1 MSDIA
6 LQNDMPVP
14 VAEQR
19 DDVGRLVALTWQSTN
34 ANQATPADRWLV
46 AVDGSVGSL
55 RAVQKAE
62 RMAAT
67 GQQGAGVDLVH
78 VQSWLNKEAAE
89 TELARRGWAATA
101 QARQVLDAAG
111 LSWRLMSLMGEEA
124 PEIVRAAEVLGSCG
138 IAIGS
143 RGLTATESLLL
154 GSVANKV
161 VHLAKTSVL
170 LVR

>member
-19 DDVGRLVALTWQSTN
+19 DDMGRLVAVTWQGAA
-34 ANQATPADRWLV
+34 ANETTRSDRWLV
-46 AVDGSVGSL
+46 AVDGSAGSL
-55 RAVQKAE
+55 RAVEMVA
-62 RMAAT
+62 RMVAVE
-67 GQQGAGVDLVH
+67 QGTGVDLVS

-101 QARQVLDAAG
+101 QARQAFDAAG
-111 LSWRLMSLMGEEA
+111 VSWRLMSLMGEEA
-124 PEIVRAAEVLGSCG
+124 PEIVRLAETLSSRG

-143 RGLTATESLLL
+143 RGLTAAESVLL
-154 GSVANKV
+154 GSVAYKV
-161 VHLAKTSVL
+161 VHLAKSSVL

>member
-19 DDVGRLVALTWQSTN
+19 DDMGRLVAVTWQGAPTN
-34 ANQATPADRWLV
+34 EATRSDRWLV
-46 AVDGSVGSL
+46 AVDGSAGSL
-55 RAVQKAE
+55 RAVEMVA
-62 RMAAT
+62 RMVAVE
-67 GQQGAGVDLVH
+67 QGSGVDLVY

-89 TELARRGWAATA
+89 TELARRGWAAAA
-101 QARQVLDAAG
+101 QARQALDAAG
-111 LSWRLMSLMGEEA
+111 VSWRLMSLLGEDA
-124 PEIVRAAEVLGSCG
+124 PEIVRLAETLCSRG

-143 RGLTATESLLL
+143 RGLTAAESVLL
-154 GSVANKV
+154 GSVAYKV
-161 VHLAKTSVL
+161 VHSAKSSVL

>member
-6 LQNDMPVP
+6 LQNDVPVP

-19 DDVGRLVALTWQSTN
+19 DDMGRLVAVTWQGV
-34 ANQATPADRWLV
+34 AADQATRSDRWLV
-46 AVDGSVGSL
+46 AVDGSAGSL
-55 RAVQKAE
+55 RAVEMVA
-62 RMAAT
+62 RMVAVE
-67 GQQGAGVDLVH
+67 QGAGVDLVY

-101 QARQVLDAAG
+101 QARQALAAAG
-111 LSWRLMSLMGEEA
+111 VSWRLMSLLGEEA
-124 PEIVRAAEVLGSCG
+124 PEIVRLAEALSSRG

-143 RGLTATESLLL
+143 RGLTAAESVLL
-154 GSVANKV
+154 GSVAYKV
-161 VHLAKTSVL
+161 VHLAKSSVL

>member
-6 LQNDMPVP
+6 LQDDMPVP
-14 VAEQR
+14 VTKQR
-19 DDVGRLVALTWQSTN
+19 DDMGRLVAVTWKSSD
-34 ANQATPADRWLV
+34 ADQATPTDRWLV

-55 RAVQKAE
+55 RAVEMAG

-101 QARQVLDAAG
+101 QARLFLDAAG
-111 LSWRLMSLMGEEA
+111 LNWRLLSLMGEEA
-124 PEIVRAAEVLGSCG
+124 QEIVHAAEALGSCG

-154 GSVANKV
+154 GSVAYKV
-161 VHLAKTSVL
+161 VHLAKSSVL